1 MKEIT
6 HLFQTTN
13 SKLVKSILDSGG
25 AVMGIKAEGFAGVLL
40 EDQSFAT
47 ELQKK
52 VEEAGARGFVSTDE
66 LPKYGLSRDEKIA
79 IEKEFEAGEKDV
91 VVFVAAPKE
100 EATRAIEVIEEEIK
114 KKKG

>member
-6 HLFQTTN
+6 HLFGSTN
-13 SKLVKSILDSGG
+13 SKMIKSILDSEG
-25 AVMGIKAEGFAGVLL
+25 AVTGTKAEGFAGVLL

-52 VEEAGARGFVSTDE
+52 VEATGAKGFISTDE
-66 LPKYGLSRDEKIA
+66 LPKYGLSRDDKSV

-91 VVFVAAPKE
+91 VIFVAAPKE
-100 EATRAIEVIEEEIK
+100 AATKAIAVIEAEVE